1 MAGSQANTGQW
12 FEPETPYATVKGEAI
27 PPRDNESKSTVY
39 PFNKVTETESG
50 HIVEFDD
57 TPGSERIQIF
67 HRSGTFDEIHPNG
80 DKVEKIVRDQYVSVL
95 RDSNVHIDGFS
106 NVTVDKGLKVYVNRD
121 NLQNSET
128 SCVNFDVHVGQNAN
142 VNLFME
148 KGNCNVRLNDG
159 DINVEMMKGDV
170 NFRQNKGNFNHF
182 INGDYNLECTG
193 HMHTVVGQDKV
204 TEIGGSR
211 DTRIDGAFDNLQ
223 VTTGYKET
231 QVKGDHRLEV
241 MGGVYDLFH
250 MSHETKIL
258 LNRII
263 QIVGSNDEVIGTTD
277 TLNVGAAQNQTIGG
291 SRSVTT
297 GGSVSVLTG
306 GSTRETT
313 GGTLDILAGAKA
325 SISSSTMHLNGGSS
339 ILGSAGMIHLN
350 GPPASPATPASSA
363 SPSNKRP
370 VYVPGPS
377 GSWRKTQSTHPR
389 SPLSQLQNATVD
401 LNQQLQA
408 VNALSELNFGVAQQV
423 SQLSSN
429 VGNLSQTLT
438 GPIDS
443 LGPAITQNVSGSL
456 TLAQGAAQGVSN
468 VANGAASV
476 ASSAAATASG
486 AVTSATAATSGLAS
500 GVAGGAAG
508 IGGVAGGALAGATST
523 ISSGASSL
531 GGLGSVFTGIG
542 SVLGDVIDAI
552 VEVGCAI
559 GELINKL
566 INAVVKPILDTINS
580 VFGKIADLLGQITK
594 AIGDVLGKIGEIIG
608 GVLGAINDIIGKIID
623 AAGKFIGGIAS
634 AINGLLSNL
643 FDGFKDIGCGDGI
656 LSGKPPDLGNTAL
669 SSLPAN
675 IPGGDI

>member
-27 PPRDNESKSTVY
+27 PPRNNESKSTVY

-57 TPGSERIQIF
+57 TPGSERINIF
-67 HRSGTFDEIHPNG
+67 HRSGTFEEIHPNG
-80 DKVEKIVRDQYVSVL
+80 DKVDKIVRDHYVSIL
-95 RDSNVHIDGFS
+95 RDSNVHVDGFS
-106 NVTVDKGLKVYVNRD
+106 NLTVDKGLKIFVNRD

-128 SCVNFDVHVGQNAN
+128 SSVNFDVHVGQNAN

-148 KGNCNVRLNDG
+148 KGNCNVRMNDG

-170 NFRQNKGNFNHF
+170 NFRQDKGNFNHF

-193 HMHTVVGQDKV
+193 HMHVVVGQDSV
-204 TEIGGSR
+204 NEIGGSR
-211 DTRIDGAFDNLQ
+211 DVRIDGAFDNLQ

-250 MSHETKIL
+250 KTHETKIL

-263 QIVGSNDEVIGTTD
+263 EIVGSNDEVIGTTD

-297 GGSVSVLTG
+297 GGSVSILTG
-306 GSTRETT
+306 GATKETT
-313 GGTLDILAGAKA
+313 GGSLDILAGAKA
-325 SISSSTMHLNGGSS
+325 SISSSSMHLNGGST
-339 ILGSAGMIHLN
+339 ILGSAGIIHLN
-350 GPPASPATPASSA
+350 GPPASPASSANAA
-363 SPSNKRP
+363 SPSSKRP
-370 VYVPGPS
+370 IYVPGPS
-377 GSWRKTQSTHPR
+377 GSWRTTQATHPR
-389 SPLSQLQNATVD
+389 SPLAQLQNATVD
-401 LNQQLQA
+401 LNGQLQA
-408 VNALSELNFGVAQQV
+408 LNQISQLNFGVAQQID
-423 SQLSSN
+423 QLSSN
-429 VGNLSQTLT
+429 VNSLNQTLS
-438 GPIDS
+438 GPIDN
-443 LGPAITQNVSGSL
+443 LGNAVQQNVSGSL
-456 TLAQGAAQGVSN
+456 TIAQNAAQGVTN
-468 VANGAASV
+468 VANGAASI
-476 ASSAAATASG
+476 ASSAAATATG
-486 AVTSATAATSGLAS
+486 AVGSATAATSGLAS
-500 GVAGGAAG
+500 GAAGSAAG
-508 IGGVAGGALAGATST
+508 IGGVAGGALSASTST

-559 GELINKL
+559 GDLINKL
-566 INAVVKPILDTINS
+566 LNAVVKPILETING
-580 VFGKIADLLGQITK
+580 VFGKIAELMGQITK
-594 AIGDVLGKIGEIIG
+594 ILGDVIGKIGEFIG
-608 GVLGAINDIIGKIID
+608 GILGAINDIIGKIID

-656 LSGKPPDLGNTAL
+656 LSGQPPDLGNTAL
-669 SSLPAN
+669 QGVTPWEEQ
-675 IPGGDI
+675 

>member
-12 FEPETPYATVKGEAI
+12 FEPETPYATVKGAAI

-121 NLQNSET
+121 NLANSET

-142 VNLFME
+142 VNLFMD

-159 DINVEMMKGDV
+159 DINVEMMKEDV

-223 VTTGYKET
+223 VTAGYKET

-241 MGGVYDLFH
+241 MGGVYDIFH
-250 MSHETKIL
+250 KTHETKIL

-263 QIVGSNDEVIGTTD
+263 EIVGSNDEVIGTTD

-313 GGTLDILAGAKA
+313 GGTLDILAGGNA
-325 SISSSTMHLNGGSS
+325 SISSSSMNLNGGSS
-339 ILGSAGMIHLN
+339 ILGTAATIHLN
-350 GPPASPATPASSA
+350 GPVAKPATAASSA

-370 VYVPGPS
+370 IYVPGPS
-377 GSWRKTQSTHPR
+377 GSWRKSESTHPR
-389 SPLSQLQNATVD
+389 SPLSQLQNATID

-408 VNALSELNFGVAQQV
+408 VNALSELNFGVTQQI
-423 SQLSSN
+423 SSLSSN
-429 VGNLSQTLT
+429 VSSLNQTLA
-438 GPIDS
+438 GPVDS
-443 LGPAITQNVSGSL
+443 LGGAVKQNISGSL
-456 TLAQGAAQGVSN
+456 SLAQGAAQGVSD
-468 VANGAASV
+468 VATGASSV
-476 ASSAAATASG
+476 ATSAAATATG
-486 AVTSATAATSGLAS
+486 AATAATAATSGLAS
-500 GVAGGAAG
+500 GAGGGIAGAA
-508 IGGVAGGALAGATST
+508 AGATGGSLASST
-523 ISSGASSL
+523 SAISSGASSL

-542 SVLGDVIDAI
+542 SVLGDIIDAI

-566 INAVVKPILDTINS
+566 INALVKPILDTINS
-580 VFGKIADLLGQITK
+580 VFGKIAELLGQITK
-594 AIGDVLGKIGEIIG
+594 VIGDVLGKIAEFIG
-608 GVLGAINDIIGKIID
+608 GILGAINDIIGKIID

-669 SSLPAN
+669 PAN

>member
-12 FEPETPYATVKGEAI
+12 FEPETPYATVKGAAI

-106 NVTVDKGLKVYVNRD
+106 NVTIDKGLKVYVNRD
-121 NLQNSET
+121 NLENSET
-128 SCVNFDVHVGQNAN
+128 SCVNFDVHIGQNAN

-193 HMHTVVGQDKV
+193 HMHTVIGQDKV
-204 TEIGGSR
+204 TEIGGSS

-223 VTTGYKET
+223 VTSGYKET

-250 MSHETKIL
+250 KNHETKIL

-306 GSTRETT
+306 GSTQETT
-313 GGTLDILAGAKA
+313 GGSLNVLAGGRAN
-325 SISSSTMHLNGGSS
+325 ISSSSMHLNGGSS
-339 ILGSAGMIHLN
+339 LIGSAGVIHLN
-350 GPPASPATPASSA
+350 GPAAASASSASSA
-363 SPSNKRP
+363 SPSDKRP
-370 VYVPGPS
+370 IYVPGQG
-377 GSWRKTQSTHPR
+377 GSWRKTQATHPR
-389 SPLSQLQNATVD
+389 SPLGQLQNATVD

-408 VNALSELNFGVAQQV
+408 VNALSELNFGITQQV
-423 SQLSSN
+423 GQLSSN
-429 VGNLSQTLT
+429 VNSLNQTLT

-443 LGPAITQNVSGSL
+443 LGPAVSQNISGSL
-456 TLAQGAAQGVSN
+456 NLAQGAAQGVSN
-468 VANGAASV
+468 VAAGAADV
-476 ASSAAATASG
+476 ASGAAATASG
-486 AVTSATAATSGLAS
+486 AVSSVGAAAGGLSSG
-500 GVAGGAAG
+500 AGGAVST
-508 IGGVAGGALAGATST
+508 VAGGALAASSST
-523 ISSGASSL
+523 LSSGASSL

-542 SVLGDVIDAI
+542 SVLGDIIDAI

-559 GELINKL
+559 GDIINKL

-580 VFGKIADLLGQITK
+580 VFGKIAELLGQITK
-594 AIGDVLGKIGEIIG
+594 IIGDVLGKIGELIS

-643 FDGFKDIGCGDGI
+643 FDGFKDIGCGEDI

-669 SSLPAN
+669 SGLPAN